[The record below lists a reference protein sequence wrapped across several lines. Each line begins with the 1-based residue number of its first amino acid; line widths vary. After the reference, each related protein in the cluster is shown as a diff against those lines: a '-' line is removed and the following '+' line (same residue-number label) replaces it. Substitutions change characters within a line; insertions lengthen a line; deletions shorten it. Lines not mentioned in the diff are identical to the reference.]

1 MTCFFKNSS
10 SKLKWRLRTDFKSF
24 SEMVFTNVFQMPWV
38 MISSKQFHIQTS
50 FSESDFEL
58 IDLFSKVY
66 DVGIIIF
73 EKLL

>member
-1 MTCFFKNSS
+1 
-10 SKLKWRLRTDFKSF
+10 
-24 SEMVFTNVFQMPWV
+24 MPWV
-38 MISSKQFHIQTS
+38 MISSKEFHIQTS